1 MTDRV
6 SSMQDYPA
14 PLTVRR
20 TFIEVEP
27 AALRSPSLRVRLR
40 RRARSCPPGDDV
52 REALALVSPG
62 PNRGSAPSRT
72 SITFGST
79 SSYYTICA
87 SGCADNAVIDGWCNS
102 SCGLPSGCVVALDL
116 EPPTPATCTAASTAA
131 PSSGYDS
138 ENEAIDEFCIADCS
152 SESASSPAACSL
164 TSGPPLKPGQLRLGS
179 PELPTVGSAGH
190 YVRRCKPCAFIL
202 KGCVSGIECR
212 FCHLCEFDEKK
223 RRRKVK
229 RERLHEIHKQRQQQ
243 ERRTITEASDC

>member
-27 AALRSPSLRVRLR
+27 AALRSPSLRACLR
-40 RRARSCPPGDDV
+40 GRRARSCPPGDDV

-138 ENEAIDEFCIADCS
+138 ENEAIDGLSMDLS
-152 SESASSPAACSL
+152 SEAASSRAASSRAARSPSERFGL
-164 TSGPPLKPGQLRLGS
+164 GLGS
-179 PELPTVGSAGH
+179 PELPTVGSARH
-190 YVRRCKPCAFIL
+190 YARRCKPCAFIL
-202 KGCVSGIECR
+202 KGCVSGIECK
-212 FCHLCEFDEKK
+212 FCHLCEVDERT
-223 RRRKVK
+223 RRRKAK
-229 RERLHEIHKQRQQQ
+229 RERLYEVHKQRKEQDVPRGQQ
-243 ERRTITEASDC
+243 S